1 MTKKFVVWTALITVA
16 VLFLIFFSFS
26 WTMNRQDL
34 VLAGLAKPF
43 FPYFKYSQDEL
54 NKLYPQYINVDV
66 ATTQSP
72 EETHKKFVE
81 KLKAG
86 DLNGAVECCF
96 VKGGWGEQKKS
107 FQGVKDK
114 GLWDVMVKDLDTEI
128 RQNYVGDTEMTYG
141 YLAKSDGGELGHI
154 ISFIKNSQGVWLI
167 ESL

>member
-26 WTMNRQDL
+26 WTMTRQDL

-54 NKLYPQYINVDV
+54 NKLYPQYINIDV
-66 ATTQSP
+66 ATTQFP
-72 EETHKKFVE
+72 EETHKLFVS

-96 VKGGWGEQKKS
+96 VKGKWGEMRDGLENVKK
-107 FQGVKDK
+107 QGQMD
-114 GLWDVMVKDLDTEI
+114 LMINDLDSGIKAETI
-128 RQNYVGDTEMTYG
+128 GDTKSLYFYSIMRDSKKYKE
-141 YLAKSDGGELGHI
+141 YL
-154 ISFIKNSQGVWLI
+154 SFIKNSQGVWLI

>member
-1 MTKKFVVWTALITVA
+1 MTKKFVVLTALITVA
-16 VLFLIFFSFS
+16 VLFLIFFSFA
-26 WTMNRQDL
+26 WAMNRQNL

-43 FPYFKYSQDEL
+43 FPYFKYSQEEL

-66 ATTQSP
+66 ATTRSP

-96 VKGGWGEQKKS
+96 VRGKWEAQKQF

-114 GLWDVMVKDLDTEI
+114 KLWDVMMRDLDTKI
-128 RQNYVGDTEMTYG
+128 QQNLLLDTMATYSYTG
-141 YLAKSDGGELGHI
+141 VSDGGKYGHT

>member
-16 VLFLIFFSFS
+16 VLFLIFFSFA
-26 WTMNRQDL
+26 WAMNRQNL

-54 NKLYPQYINVDV
+54 NKLYPQYENLDV

-81 KLKAG
+81 KLKAN

-96 VKGGWGEQKKS
+96 VKRKWEEMKAGLENVKKQEQIEI
-107 FQGVKDK
+107 
-114 GLWDVMVKDLDTEI
+114 MVSDLENGIKPETI
-128 RQNYVGDTEMTYG
+128 GDTKSLYFYSILRDGKKYKE
-141 YLAKSDGGELGHI
+141 YL
-154 ISFIKNSQGVWLI
+154 SFLKNSQGVWLI

>member
-26 WTMNRQDL
+26 WTMQRQDL

-43 FPYFKYSQDEL
+43 FPYFKYSQEEL
-54 NKLYPQYINVDV
+54 NKLYPQYMNVDV

-72 EETHKKFVE
+72 EETHKLFVS

-96 VKGGWGEQKKS
+96 MKGKWAEQKEF

-114 GLWDVMVKDLDTEI
+114 KLWDVMVKDLDTEI
-128 RQNYVGDTEMTYG
+128 EKNLLLDTMATYSYTG
-141 YLAKSDGGELGHI
+141 VSDDGKYGHT
-154 ISFIKNSQGVWLI
+154 ISFIINSQGIWLI
-167 ESL
+167 DSL